1 MLARPRNSLV
11 YIRLTLKKSAL
22 LPMSCSVSSLSARRV
37 LPLGALLLAVA
48 GGTVAAPLPA
58 LDLAMTTTAQLVF
71 PSEAGKVYRVLAS
84 PDLKTWPVAGEP
96 VFGTGG
102 DIALWAPS
110 PPEGTGAQFFRIQS
124 ETEPAGGLA
133 PWKLPSAPIL
143 FNDGEQAGK
152 YEFAADGTGS
162 WKSGENTK
170 AFTWVWL
177 RTGMDTGKITL
188 TWAGAAGGQEILKL
202 SYTASQ
208 LGRFERGEWVDDLE
222 ISTDAGTFGP
232 VPADAVPAL
241 PVTLAGR
248 RLALADGSVGSALAF
263 DSANAGSRTLD
274 GQSRAVTYSWL
285 VTGGSTVTLTTN
297 LSTTHGEEY
306 RLVFNGPQ
314 SGKFVRRTFTEGVF
328 RDEDS
333 GSFSLS
339 DPPR

>member
-1 MLARPRNSLV
+1 MLARLGNSLV
-11 YIRLTLKKSAL
+11 YIRLTLKKSAS
-22 LPMSCSVSSLSARRV
+22 LPMFRFVSSISDRRI
-37 LPLGALLLAVA
+37 LPLGILLLTAA

-71 PSEAGKVYRVLAS
+71 PSEPGKVYRVLAS
-84 PDLKTWPVAGEP
+84 TDLKTWPVAGEP
-96 VFGTGG
+96 VFGTGEE
-102 DIALWAPS
+102 IALWTPS
-110 PPEGTGAQFFRIQS
+110 PPEGTGTQFFRILS

-133 PWKLPSAPIL
+133 PWKMPAAPIL
-143 FNDGEQAGK
+143 FNDGDRTGK
-152 YEFAADGTGS
+152 YEFAADGAGS

-188 TWAGAAGGQEILKL
+188 TWAAGGQEILKL
-202 SYTASQ
+202 TYTAAQ
-208 LGRFERGEWVDDLE
+208 LGRFERGEWMDGME
-222 ISTDAGTFGP
+222 ISTDSGTFGP
-232 VPADAVPAL
+232 VPADGAPAL
-241 PVTLAGR
+241 PATLSGR
-248 RLALADGSVGSALAF
+248 RVTLADGSVGSALTF

-339 DPPR
+339 DPAR